1 MAYMFDRC
9 KEFEQDISGWD
20 TAEVT
25 SMAAMF
31 HSFNSAVNLEEWV
44 RIIIPLC
51 LPPLSPLPPHVTSF
65 FSIDF

>member
-1 MAYMFDRC
+1 MACMFNKC

-31 HSFNSAVNLEEWV
+31 FACNSAVNLEEWV
-44 RIIIPLC
+44 RIIIPLSPF
-51 LPPLSPLPPHVTSF
+51 PPT
-65 FSIDF
+65 